1 SHAALVLV
9 LGRTLRAA
17 FRLRKD
23 KFVGACLSLCL
34 SVFAMLVFTNSL
46 IGTGGL
52 LLFTAIF
59 SILSAAHWQKARRQS
74 SAATLTGADL

>member
-1 SHAALVLV
+1 M
-9 LGRTLRAA
+9 RAS
-17 FRLRKD
+17 FRLRDD

-59 SILSAAHWQKARRQS
+59 SILSAAHWQRLQRLPAAARLR
-74 SAATLTGADL
+74 GDDH